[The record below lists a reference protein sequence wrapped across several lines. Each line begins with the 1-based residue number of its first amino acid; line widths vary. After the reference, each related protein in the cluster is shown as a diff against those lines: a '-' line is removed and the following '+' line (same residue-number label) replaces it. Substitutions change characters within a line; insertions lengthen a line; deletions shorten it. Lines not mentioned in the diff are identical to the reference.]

1 MSNKH
6 RSPGASARHRSSL
19 TTLQPIDSAPFK
31 RPSSLWFVWATVL
44 VLWLLSLLP
53 WRMWQPAPDVL
64 LLVIAFWCL
73 HEPRRINMAVAFV
86 FGLLLDVHDAG
97 LLGEQAPDGVDDGRH
112 RLVLGEPRH
121 GGRHAVGRYERRA
134 DERQEDER
142 VRERARTV
150 DGLRRQSRD
159 HGEPSEREGE
169 QEQDAGHGKPFQR
182 ARSGAEPED
191 ERDPHDERERD
202 GVGHEGGQYGASF
215 PRGVHAGARPLS
227 LFDAVR
233 DQLWSLSGEG
243 HSETRGVA

>member
-97 LLGEQAPDGVDDGRH
+97 LLGEQALVYTLVAYGSQLLSR
-112 RLVLGEPRH
+112 RLLRFNAVVQAIHLIPVFVLSEAVARLAHVWLAGEW
-121 GGRHAVGRYERRA
+121 
-134 DERQEDER
+134 
-142 VRERARTV
+142 
-150 DGLRRQSRD
+150 
-159 HGEPSEREGE
+159 
-169 QEQDAGHGKPFQR
+169 AGW
-182 ARSGAEPED
+182 AW
-191 ERDPHDERERD
+191 
-202 GVGHEGGQYGASF
+202 
-215 PRGVHAGARPLS
+215 
-227 LFDAVR
+227 
-233 DQLWSLSGEG
+233 LWSALLTVLLWPLADALLFMPQRRLDDADAS
-243 HSETRGVA
+243 SV